1 MRHVDPDTLALLAL
15 GEDAA
20 SADDA
25 AHLATCEECSME
37 LGDLRRVV
45 AAGRESTPED
55 IPTAPPAV
63 VWERIQAE
71 LGLTAT
77 GVTPERGSAPPS
89 APTAAEQTAPTP
101 EPPVVTRGPG
111 PVEREHTEVEHEPPA
126 VGTVSEVEQRDGE
139 VVDLSSRRRR
149 RGAGW
154 LVAAAA
160 VAGIAAGAVGG
171 AWWASRPTAPDA
183 ARTILARAPLE
194 PLPGWAATGVARV
207 EEDDAGSRVV
217 IVEVQGDLDTEG
229 FREVWL
235 LTPDV
240 SGMVS
245 LGLLDGS
252 SGRFTVPEAIDLDL
266 YSVVDVSE
274 EPFDGDATHSGN
286 SVVRGS
292 LDI

>member
-25 AHLATCEECSME
+25 AHLATCEECSIE
-37 LGDLRRVV
+37 LGELRRVV
-45 AAGRESTPED
+45 AAARESTPED
-55 IPTAPPAV
+55 IPTAPSAV
-63 VWERIQAE
+63 VWERIRAE

-77 GVTPERGSAPPS
+77 GVTQEPGSAPGS
-89 APTAAEQTAPTP
+89 APTAPQQAAARP
-101 EPPVVTRGPG
+101 EPPV
-111 PVEREHTEVEHEPPA
+111 

-139 VVDLSSRRRR
+139 VVDLSARRRR

-171 AWWASRPTAPDA
+171 AWWASRPSATDDP
-183 ARTILARAPLE
+183 TTVLARAPLE

-217 IVEVQGDLDTEG
+217 VVEVQGDLDTEG

-292 LDI
+292 LDV